1 MIHLMILLKLK
12 KIFSINIPKW
22 YSLFLLSSRTCDIL
36 TVSYEL
42 VKFWSILTGKVR
54 IVYEN
59 LMENGEITCF
69 YFDKD
74 MKRLF
79 LDDGRIK
86 KFKLSKGTF
95 IKEFSQH
102 NKDVVIIM
110 FLIKLNMIVSISS

>member
-1 MIHLMILLKLK
+1 M
-12 KIFSINIPKW
+12 
-22 YSLFLLSSRTCDIL
+22 
-36 TVSYEL
+36 
-42 VKFWSILTGKVR
+42 R

-86 KFKLSKGTF
+86 TFNLSNGTF
-95 IKEFSQH
+95 IRIFSR
-102 NKDVVIIM
+102 
-110 FLIKLNMIVSISS
+110 

>member
-1 MIHLMILLKLK
+1 MIHLMIFLKLK
-12 KIFSINIPKW
+12 KIFFINIPKL
-22 YSLFLLSSRTCDIL
+22 YSLFLFSSRTCDII
-36 TVSYEL
+36 TVSWEL
-42 VKFWSILTGKVR
+42 VKFWSLLTGKVR

-59 LMENGEITCF
+59 LMENDEITYF

-86 KFKLSKGTF
+86 KFKFSKGTF

>member
-1 MIHLMILLKLK
+1 MLII
-12 KIFSINIPKW
+12 
-22 YSLFLLSSRTCDIL
+22 
-36 TVSYEL
+36 VSCKL
-42 VKFWSILTGKVR
+42 VKFWSILTRKVR

-86 KFKLSKGTF
+86 YFNLTNGTF
-95 IKEFSQH
+95 IKNFI
-102 NKDVVIIM
+102 NIIKM
-110 FLIKLNMIVSISS
+110 LLIFVIKLNMFVSISS

>member
-12 KIFSINIPKW
+12 KIFFINIPKL
-22 YSLFLLSSRTCDIL
+22 YSLFLFSSRTCDIII
-36 TVSYEL
+36 TVSCEL
-42 VKFWSILTGKVR
+42 VKFQSILTGKVI

-79 LDDGRIK
+79 LDVYQME
-86 KFKLSKGTF
+86 L
-95 IKEFSQH
+95 
-102 NKDVVIIM
+102 
-110 FLIKLNMIVSISS
+110 L